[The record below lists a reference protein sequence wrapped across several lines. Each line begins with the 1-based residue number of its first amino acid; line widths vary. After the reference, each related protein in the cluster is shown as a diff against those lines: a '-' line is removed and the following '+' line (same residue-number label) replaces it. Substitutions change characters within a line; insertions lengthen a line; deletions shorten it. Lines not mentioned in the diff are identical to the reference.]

1 MTRRLDPPTPG
12 PPPEMEAWLAPLR
25 RFWSAFV
32 DALERHLDRRVEYTA
47 PSPQTENDTRR
58 S

>member
-1 MTRRLDPPTPG
+1 MTRRPGPPTPG

-25 RFWSAFV
+25 RFWSTFV
-32 DALERHLDRRVEYTA
+32 DALERHLDRRIECTA
-47 PSPQTENDTRR
+47 PSPQTENTRR